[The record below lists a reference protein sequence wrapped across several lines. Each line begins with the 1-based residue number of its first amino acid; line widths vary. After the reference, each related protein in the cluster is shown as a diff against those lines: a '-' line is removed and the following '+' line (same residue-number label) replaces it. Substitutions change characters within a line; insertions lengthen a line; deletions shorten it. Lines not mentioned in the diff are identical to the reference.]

1 MGNQEVRREDVIEAL
16 KRIAF
21 GKANDCVRLVLEPEV
36 EVQKLDLSLLAEIKR
51 SDKGVEVKLIDR
63 VRALERLLDA
73 DEDGSGAAAFFAAAL
88 DGDEA

>member
-1 MGNQEVRREDVIEAL
+1 MQTAKSRKERTLKKLEAL
-16 KRIAF
+16 AF